1 MLRLKPKILNFD
13 IKKIR
18 ADFPILQEKVYDKPL
33 IYLDNGATTQ
43 KPQVVID
50 GLQEIYAR
58 KNSSIHRGIHY
69 LSEQMTDAYEEARDT
84 VREFINALST
94 TEIIF
99 THGATSAINAVAFS
113 FGEKYVKKNDEILIS
128 EMEHHSN
135 IVPWQM
141 LCERKQA
148 TLKVIPFDDNGEL
161 VMEEYKKLLTE
172 KTKIVAVN
180 YASNS
185 LGTVNPVK
193 EITRLAHEKNILVL
207 IDGAQIVQHDKVDVR
222 EIGCDFFVFSGH
234 KVFGPTGIGVLY
246 GKEALL
252 EALPPYQG
260 GGDMVDCVKMEKT
273 TYNELPYKFE
283 AGTMHYTGAIGLGK
297 ALDYVTSVG
306 IEHIATY
313 EAELL
318 HYTRKKL
325 EELEGLRTYGNTAQK
340 INVFSFLLEGV
351 HPYDAGMVL
360 DKLGIAVRTGTHCTQ
375 PVMDHFNISGT
386 IRASMVLYNS
396 FEEVDMLVH
405 GLKRVK
411 KMFSK

>member
-1 MLRLKPKILNFD
+1 LEFD
-13 IKKIR
+13 INKIR
-18 ADFPILQEKVYDKPL
+18 SDFPILSEKVYDKPL
-33 IYLDNGATTQ
+33 VYLDNGATTQ
-43 KPQVVID
+43 KPNVVID
-50 GLQEIYAR
+50 TLREVYAK
-58 KNSSIHRGIHY
+58 KNSSIHRGIHF
-69 LSEQMTDAYEEARDT
+69 LSEQMTEAYEEARDT
-84 VREFINALST
+84 VREFINAIST

-113 FGEKYVKKNDEILIS
+113 FGEKFVKKGDEILIS

-141 LCERKQA
+141 LCERKGA
-148 TLKVIPFDDNGEL
+148 TLKVIPFDHNGEL
-161 VMEEYKKLLTE
+161 IMEEYRRLLTDR
-172 KTKIVAVN
+172 TRIVAVN

-193 EITRLAHEKNILVL
+193 EITRLAHERNVPVL
-207 IDGAQIVQHDKVDVR
+207 IDGAQIVQHGKVDVQ

-246 GKEALL
+246 GREELL
-252 EALPPYQG
+252 EELPPYQG

-297 ALDYVTSVG
+297 ALEYVSG
-306 IEHIATY
+306 IGIADIAAY
-313 EAELL
+313 ENELL
-318 HYTRKKL
+318 QYTRQKL
-325 EELEGLRTYGNTAQK
+325 GEIDGLKNYGNAVHK

-386 IRASMVLYNS
+386 IRASMVLYNT
-396 FEEVDMLVH
+396 FEEVDMLVY
-405 GLKRVK
+405 GLNRVK
-411 KMFSK
+411 KMFAK

>member
-1 MLRLKPKILNFD
+1 MSLD
-13 IKKIR
+13 INKIR
-18 ADFPILQEKVYDKPL
+18 NDFPILGEQVYDKPL

-43 KPQVVID
+43 KPQVVIETME
-50 GLQEIYAR
+50 QIYKK

-69 LSEQMTDAYEEARDT
+69 LSEQMTEAYEEARDT
-84 VREFINALST
+84 VRKFINALST

-113 FGEKYVKKNDEILIS
+113 FGEKYVRPGDEVLIS

-148 TLKVIPFDDNGEL
+148 ILKVIPFNDNGEL
-161 VMEEYKKLLTE
+161 IMEEYEKLLSD
-172 KTKIVAVN
+172 KTRIVAVN

-193 EITRLAHEKNILVL
+193 EITRMAHEKNIPVL
-207 IDGAQIVQHDKVDVR
+207 IDGAQIVQHGRVDVR
-222 EIGCDFFVFSGH
+222 DIGCDFFVFSGH
-234 KVFGPTGIGVLY
+234 KIFGPTGIGVLY
-246 GKEALL
+246 GKEKML
-252 EALPPYQG
+252 EELPPYQG

-283 AGTMHYTGAIGLGK
+283 AGTMNYAGAIGLGK
-297 ALDYVTSVG
+297 ALDYVSGVG
-306 IEHIATY
+306 IDEISAYEHQ
-313 EAELL
+313 LL
-318 HYTRKKL
+318 QYTNKKL
-325 EELEGLRTYGNTAQK
+325 EAFEGLRIYGNAPGK
-340 INVFSFLLEGV
+340 INVFSFLLNNI

-386 IRASMVLYNS
+386 IRASLVFYNTTQ
-396 FEEVDMLVH
+396 EVDMLVYA
-405 GLKRVK
+405 LDRVK
-411 KMFSK
+411 KMFTS

>member
-1 MLRLKPKILNFD
+1 MEFD

-18 ADFPILQEKVYDKPL
+18 SDFPILAEKVYEKPL
-33 IYLDNGATTQ
+33 VYLDNGATTQ
-43 KPQVVID
+43 KPNVVID
-50 GLQEIYAR
+50 SLREIYAK
-58 KNSSIHRGIHY
+58 KNSSIHRGIHF
-69 LSEQMTDAYEEARDT
+69 LSEQMTEAYEEARDT
-84 VREFINALST
+84 VREFINAIST

-99 THGATSAINAVAFS
+99 THGTTSAINAVAFS
-113 FGEKYVKKNDEILIS
+113 FGEKFVKKGDEILIS

-141 LCERKQA
+141 MCERKGA
-148 TLKVIPFDDNGEL
+148 ILKVIPFNDNGEL
-161 VMEEYKKLLTE
+161 IMDEYRRLLTDR
-172 KTKIVAVN
+172 TRIVAVT

-193 EITRLAHEKNILVL
+193 EITRLAHERNVPVL
-207 IDGAQIVQHDKVDVR
+207 IDGAQIVQHGKVDVQ

-246 GKEALL
+246 GREEML
-252 EALPPYQG
+252 EKMPPYQG

-297 ALDYVTSVG
+297 ALEYVSG
-306 IEHIATY
+306 IGIGNITAY
-313 EAELL
+313 ENKLL
-318 HYTRKKL
+318 QYTRQKL
-325 EELEGLRTYGNTAQK
+325 GEIVGLRNYGNAAHK

-375 PVMDHFNISGT
+375 PVMDHFKINGT
-386 IRASMVLYNS
+386 IRASMVLYNT
-396 FEEVDMLVH
+396 FEEVDMLVY
-405 GLKRVK
+405 GLNRVK
-411 KMFSK
+411 KMFANK